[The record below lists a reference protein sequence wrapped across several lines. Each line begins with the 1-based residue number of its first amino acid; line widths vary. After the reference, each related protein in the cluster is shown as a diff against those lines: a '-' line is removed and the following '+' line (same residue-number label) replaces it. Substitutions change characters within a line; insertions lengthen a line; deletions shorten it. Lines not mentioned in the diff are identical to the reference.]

1 MPRVLERSKMQM
13 TVFEKM
19 VLKIQADVES
29 MTIPGRVMF
38 EVEKDPEQGD
48 AGHLLIML
56 KHGETHMEFT
66 VWIFNGE
73 VRGIAIYGGYFTAIK
88 MEDIGTAIK
97 MATEAVDV
105 AKRQLKSQ
113 IMKQF

>member
-1 MPRVLERSKMQM
+1 MQM

-19 VLKIQADVES
+19 VLKIEGDVES
-29 MTIPGRVMF
+29 MTIPGRVTF
-38 EVEKDPEQGD
+38 EVEKDSDHGD

-56 KHGETHMEFT
+56 KHGETQMEFT

-73 VRGIAIYGGYFTAIK
+73 VRGIAIYGGYFTTIK
-88 MEDIGTAIK
+88 IEDIGTAIK
-97 MATEAVDV
+97 MAAEAVDT

>member
-1 MPRVLERSKMQM
+1 M

-19 VLKIQADVES
+19 VLKIEADVES
-29 MTIPGRVMF
+29 MTIPGRVAF
-38 EVEKDPEQGD
+38 EVEKDSDHND
-48 AGHLLIML
+48 AGHLLITI
-56 KHGETHMEFT
+56 KHGETRVEFT

-73 VRGIAIYGGYFTAIK
+73 IRGIAIYGGYFTTIK
-88 MEDIGTAIK
+88 MEDIGTVIK

-105 AKRQLKSQ
+105 VKRQLKSQ